1 MKYQSGRP
9 GQEHHGDRREQH
21 QQRGAEIRLQ
31 DDQRDRDRQDRD
43 RRPDRAELRIS
54 PAAASRRSLRS
65 AAR

>member
-31 DDQRDRDRQDRD
+31 DDQRDGIARIAIGGQTA
-43 RRPDRAELRIS
+43 PNLRIS
-54 PAAASRRSLRS
+54 PGGSEP
-65 AAR
+65 